1 MKTPQGW
8 RSVRL
13 RYLCEINPAAR
24 RIAGP
29 IAFAPMDAVGVL
41 GGIRFEQTLEQT
53 DVSSGLSYFEENDV
67 IVAKITPC
75 FENGKCALAENVP
88 GGRAL
93 GSTEFHVI
101 RPGPAV
107 FPRFLFY
114 TCVSIG
120 FREPG
125 EAQMYGAA
133 GQKRVPT
140 DFVKDFSLS
149 FPGKPV
155 QRAIVEFLDR
165 ETSQIDSLV
174 ARKQRMARLLDEKR
188 QALISS
194 AVTRGLDPS
203 VPMKDS
209 GVPWLGRVPAHWD
222 VVPLKYL
229 ADVQSGITVGKRY
242 DADQAL
248 VARPYLRV
256 ANVQDGYL
264 DLESISSI
272 EVPLR
277 DVEQYEL
284 RPGDVVVTEGGDFD
298 KLARGY
304 VWRGE
309 IAGCL
314 HQNHIFAVRP
324 HQNRLRSPFLSALM
338 ASLYGRNYFT
348 ATSVQSTNLACTNQ
362 SKLGCFPIALPQLD
376 EQDSICRALEQ
387 ADTQFQKATQQLH
400 STIDRLREY
409 RSALITAVVTGQLDL
424 REHERKTEALT

>member
-114 TCVSIG
+114 TCVSG
-120 FREPG
+120 AFRELG
-125 EAQMYGAA
+125 EARMYGAA

-149 FPGKPV
+149 FPERPA
-155 QRAIVEFLDR
+155 QRAIAEFLDR
-165 ETSQIDSLV
+165 ETSKIDSLL
-174 ARKQRMARLLDEKR
+174 AQKQRMVHLLDEKR
-188 QALISS
+188 TALISR
-194 AVTRGLDPS
+194 AVMRGIDS
-203 VPMKDS
+203 EAAMKDS
-209 GVPWLGRVPAHWD
+209 GVEWMGEVPAHWKEHR
-222 VVPLKYL
+222 LSGL
-229 ADVQSGITVGKRY
+229 ADFISGSTPTIDRLDYWGGDIFWVSPKDMKVSHLSQTEDCITDTALREWGMVLVQPPAVLLVVRGMILLHSLPVAVSQVPMTINQDMK
-242 DADQAL
+242 AL
-248 VARPYLRV
+248 LV
-256 ANVQDGYL
+256 
-264 DLESISSI
+264 
-272 EVPLR
+272 
-277 DVEQYEL
+277 
-284 RPGDVVVTEGGDFD
+284 RPGC
-298 KLARGY
+298 LA
-304 VWRGE
+304 E
-309 IAGCL
+309 
-314 HQNHIFAVRP
+314 
-324 HQNRLRSPFLSALM
+324 FLMHWFQGSKHGL
-338 ASLYGRNYFT
+338 ASLIEQSAHGTRCLRTDLLRQVRCFLPEPEEQTQICDYINGSCAALGET
-348 ATSVQSTNLACTNQ
+348 ANRMS
-362 SKLGCFPIALPQLD
+362 
-376 EQDSICRALEQ
+376 RA
-387 ADTQFQKATQQLH
+387 
-400 STIDRLREY
+400 IDRLREY
-409 RSALITAVVTGQLDL
+409 RSTLITAAVTGQVDISA
-424 REHERKTEALT
+424 HEKSLEVLA